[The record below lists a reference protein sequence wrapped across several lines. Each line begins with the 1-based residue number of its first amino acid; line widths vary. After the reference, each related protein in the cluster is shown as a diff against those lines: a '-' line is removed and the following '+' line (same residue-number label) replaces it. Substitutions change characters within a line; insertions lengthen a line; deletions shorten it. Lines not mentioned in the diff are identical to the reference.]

1 MGRDKRLVIAV
12 VIILILIAVL
22 LYVLLIGP
30 SIQGYVVQKQVNAQ
44 ENVIKAIIDVVEQQG
59 SISLT
64 DGNRSVV
71 LIDRKY
77 IISQNNTG

>member
-1 MGRDKRLVIAV
+1 MVRDKRLVIAV
-12 VIILILIAVL
+12 GIILILIAVL